1 MQLSNTSRL
10 SIGRART
17 ATARLFAVGLIAAM
31 LSVAAFGFGSSPSGA
46 TATGSSR
53 GDTVAPTPHRT
64 PAPFV
69 FTHHIDKSTPYLS
82 SVHVH
87 IKVDPDDIKG
97 ESTNKPYPA
106 QIEILSW

>member
-1 MQLSNTSRL
+1 MQLSNTSPF

-17 ATARLFAVGLIAAM
+17 ATARLFAVGLIAAT
-31 LSVAAFGFGSSPSGA
+31 LSVAAFGFGSSPGN
-46 TATGSSR
+46 TATGGSR

-69 FTHHIDKSTPYLS
+69 FTHHYAKSTPYLS

-97 ESTNKPYPA
+97 ESTNKPHPGP
-106 QIEILSW
+106 IEILSW